1 MKKPPCGSPFE
12 LPSDC
17 GGLSVLWA
25 AVQKAKKNPAGRGAV
40 RVRKSPRFL
49 GGLKGVCWQVFYQPS

>member
-40 RVRKSPRFL
+40 RDHQKTSSKTIRRMLLS
-49 GGLKGVCWQVFYQPS
+49 

>member
-25 AVQKAKKNPAGRGAV
+25 AVQKAEKLLFEEVQPFAV
-40 RVRKSPRFL
+40 REGFSVIARRL
-49 GGLKGVCWQVFYQPS
+49 C